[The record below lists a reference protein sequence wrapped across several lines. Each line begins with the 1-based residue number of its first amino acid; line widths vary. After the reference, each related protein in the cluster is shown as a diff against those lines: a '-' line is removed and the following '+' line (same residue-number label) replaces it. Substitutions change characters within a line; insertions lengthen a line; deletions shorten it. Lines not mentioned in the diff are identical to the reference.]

1 MIRLMTAAA
10 LLTAAAPA
18 LADERAFPVGGFDRL
33 ASSGSADVSVATG
46 ARASVHATGEA
57 AALDRLDIHVEGDTL
72 RIGTKR
78 ESMWSGWRDHG
89 RVHIAV
95 TVPMLRAVD
104 LAGSGGVT
112 VDRVKVRD
120 FDGSIGG
127 SGRLTVAALDT
138 DTAAFNVAGSGDMT
152 VAGRCGS
159 AKASI
164 AGSGDLKLAGL
175 KCATFSGNI
184 AGSGR
189 IDAFAT
195 QTANLSI
202 MGSGDITLTGGARC
216 TVSSAGSGKAHCS

>member
-1 MIRLMTAAA
+1 
-10 LLTAAAPA
+10 
-18 LADERAFPVGGFDRL
+18 
-33 ASSGSADVSVATG
+33 
-46 ARASVHATGEA
+46 
-57 AALDRLDIHVEGDTL
+57 
-72 RIGTKR
+72 
-78 ESMWSGWRDHG
+78 MWSGWRDHG

-104 LAGSGGVT
+104 LAGSGGVA

-127 SGRLTVAALDT
+127 SGRLTVAALDS
-138 DTAAFNVAGSGDMT
+138 DTAAFKVAGSGDMT
-152 VAGRCGS
+152 VSGRCGS

-175 KCATFSGNI
+175 KCATLSGKI

-189 IDAFAT
+189 IDTFAT

-202 MGSGDITLTGGARC
+202 MGSGDINLTGGARC
-216 TVSSAGSGKAHCS
+216 TVSSSGSGKAHCS